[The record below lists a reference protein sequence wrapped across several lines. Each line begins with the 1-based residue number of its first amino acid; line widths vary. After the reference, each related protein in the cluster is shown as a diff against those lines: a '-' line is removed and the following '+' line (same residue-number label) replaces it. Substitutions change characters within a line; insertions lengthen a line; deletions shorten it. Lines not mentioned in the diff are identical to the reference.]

1 MFNKAIVIG
10 GSMAGKFAAKAL
22 STSFKEVI
30 IIEAGE
36 RWDGKSSRKRV
47 PQSNHPH
54 VLLKVE
60 KTQLKNCFLIL

>member
-30 IIEAGE
+30 IIEADEGGME
-36 RWDGKSSRKRV
+36 SLREKEF
-47 PQSNHPH
+47 H
-54 VLLKVE
+54 KVI
-60 KTQLKNCFLIL
+60 ILTCY

>member
-36 RWDGKSSRKRV
+36 RWDGKSLRKEF
-47 PQSNHPH
+47 H
-54 VLLKVE
+54 KVI
-60 KTQLKNCFLIL
+60 ILTCY

>member
-10 GSMAGKFAAKAL
+10 GSMAGKFATKAL

-36 RWDGKSSRKRV
+36 RWDGKSSRKEF
-47 PQSNHPH
+47 H
-54 VLLKVE
+54 KVI
-60 KTQLKNCFLIL
+60 ILTCY